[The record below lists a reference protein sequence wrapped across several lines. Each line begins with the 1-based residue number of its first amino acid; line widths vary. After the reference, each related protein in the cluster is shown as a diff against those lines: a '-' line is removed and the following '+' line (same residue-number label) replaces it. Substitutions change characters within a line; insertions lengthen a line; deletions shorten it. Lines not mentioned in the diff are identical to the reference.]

1 MLSRIFPFQAMDI
14 SKLSGSQALLALFLA
29 LPWSPHPS
37 SLRIIG
43 FEGNFRSSICSTL
56 VALHPAS
63 LGPGPMVPA
72 RGDPLTY
79 PALQEPFHS
88 TWPQGF
94 RSRTNFTFSSLNRVL
109 GKEKKLSLWGFSG
122 KGGFLSCP
130 EGWDR
135 NGERIPQRG
144 LPCLVLVKKTNQKLP
159 VEGHGER
166 SEPRTESMGRGH
178 RLTIFSEVIFPVNI
192 RPLRAL
198 GMEAGH
204 IL

>member
-37 SLRIIG
+37 SLQIIG
-43 FEGNFRSSICSTL
+43 FDGNFRSSICSTL

-63 LGPGPMVPA
+63 LGPGPMVPT
-72 RGDPLTY
+72 RGNPLTY

-109 GKEKKLSLWGFSG
+109 GKEKKLSLSG
-122 KGGFLSCP
+122 DFL
-130 EGWDR
+130 
-135 NGERIPQRG
+135 EREVF
-144 LPCLVLVKKTNQKLP
+144 CLALRAGT
-159 VEGHGER
+159 G
-166 SEPRTESMGRGH
+166 MGRESH
-178 RLTIFSEVIFPVNI
+178 RGGCLAWSWSRRLIRGSLWTGMVRGQNQGLSPGDAAIASPSSQKSFSQ
-192 RPLRAL
+192 
-198 GMEAGH
+198 
-204 IL
+204 